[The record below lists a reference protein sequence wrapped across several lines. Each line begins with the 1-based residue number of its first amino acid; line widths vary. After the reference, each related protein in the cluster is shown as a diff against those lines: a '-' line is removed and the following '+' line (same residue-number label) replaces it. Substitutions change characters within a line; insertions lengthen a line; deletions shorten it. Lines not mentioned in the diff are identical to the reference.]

1 MTRKLEPI
9 LADILDRIGK
19 IQAATQD
26 KTFED
31 FEADWILRFAVER
44 GIENISE
51 AVRHIPEE
59 TLDQQPQIPWPL
71 VKGIGNILRHEYHR
85 IAPKV
90 IWTVVTQHLEPLR
103 IAANLMQQ
111 SLSKTNASKKT
122 RKRS

>member
-1 MTRKLEPI
+1 MVRKLEPI

-19 IQAATQD
+19 IQAATKD

-31 FEADWILRFAVER
+31 FEADWILRFAIER

-59 TLDQQPQIPWPL
+59 ILEQQPQIPWPL
-71 VKGIGNILRHEYHR
+71 VTGIGNVLRHEYHR
-85 IAPKV
+85 IASRV

-103 IAANLMQQ
+103 IAADRIQQ
-111 SLSKTNASKKT
+111 SLSDKNT
-122 RKRS
+122 

>member
-9 LADILDRIGK
+9 LADILDRIEK
-19 IQAATQD
+19 IQAATKD

-31 FEADWILRFAVER
+31 FEADWMLRFAVER

-59 TLDQQPQIPWPL
+59 TLEQQPQIPWSL
-71 VKGIGNILRHEYHR
+71 VKGIGNVLRHEYHR

-103 IAANLMQQ
+103 IATDLMQK
-111 SLSKTNASKKT
+111 SLSPKSTNADN
-122 RKRS
+122 